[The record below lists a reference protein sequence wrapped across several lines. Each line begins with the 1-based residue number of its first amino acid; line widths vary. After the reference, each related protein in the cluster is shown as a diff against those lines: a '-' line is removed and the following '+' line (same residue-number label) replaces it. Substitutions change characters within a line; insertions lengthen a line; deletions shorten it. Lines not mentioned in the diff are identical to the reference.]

1 MLRGQIPSLKD
12 KFYGPKPETA
22 KPKVK
27 VEKKLGK
34 KVKK

>member
-1 MLRGQIPSLKD
+1 MLKGKITSLKD

-27 VEKKLGK
+27 VEPKLGK